1 MKVASPPEQI
11 TRRPARVAVEDP
23 PAGRGSQVHLQVR
36 PTVRAKCRIIPL
48 APPNRQPRERKTQNA
63 IAMMPQKTNRKGV
76 IPSGWKEE
84 QSRPGMGECD
94 RSGRTRRG
102 IHASAMC
109 AYYLTAACPTIRIS
123 LTQHFTSVNAEP
135 WRDALTNGARLVKA
149 WTTKSGMR
157 PPRASMSYKAPTATA
172 NRHVHYHETLRQRKT
187 DCSQQCADYTG
198 CE

>member
-11 TRRPARVAVEDP
+11 TLRPARVAVEDP
-23 PAGRGSQVHLQVR
+23 PAGRGSQVDLQVR

-102 IHASAMC
+102 IHASSMC
-109 AYYLTAACPTIRIS
+109 GYYLTAARPTIRIS

-135 WRDALTNGARLVKA
+135 WRDALTRCAARESVDDEE
-149 WTTKSGMR
+149 WN
-157 PPRASMSYKAPTATA
+157 ATA
-172 NRHVHYHETLRQRKT
+172 ASEHVLQSA
-187 DCSQQCADYTG
+187 DGNSQPSRPLPRNAASTKDRLFTAVCRLHWL
-198 CE
+198 